1 VTAGDR
7 HLPSAAPIDAYG
19 NGGFRF
25 ADMSHRGSLLC
36 MPDGIWAWSV
46 ERAEQIDE
54 QALALVFAKAGEL
67 DTLIIGTGTEIA
79 PFPAALRQAL
89 RSLGIV
95 VDVMQTGPAIR
106 VYNIMVGERRRVAA
120 GLIAVP

>member
-1 VTAGDR
+1 
-7 HLPSAAPIDAYG
+7 
-19 NGGFRF
+19 
-25 ADMSHRGSLLC
+25 MSHRGSLLC